1 MSAALTAL
9 QTALRAEHA
18 AVFVYGALG
27 AQTSRSAQPAL
38 FTAVASAY
46 DVHRS
51 RRELLIREIA
61 ALGARPEAAAA
72 SYALPRGPAGPRAVS
87 DAALDVERGCARTYA
102 WLVANTVGDRRRWA
116 IEALT
121 DAAVRELA
129 FRGTPEMLPG
139 ADEYRG
145 PLKPG

>member
-1 MSAALTAL
+1 MSALAAL
-9 QTALRAEHA
+9 QTTLRAEHA

-27 AQTSRSAQPAL
+27 ARTSRSAQPAL
-38 FTAVASAY
+38 FGAVGTAY

-51 RRELLIREIA
+51 RRDLLTRQITE
-61 ALGARPEAAAA
+61 LGAEPVASAA
-72 SYALPRGPAGPRAVS
+72 SYELPGPVGPRAVRA
-87 DAALDVERGCARTYA
+87 AALAVERRSAQTYA

-116 IEALT
+116 VEALT

-139 ADEYRG
+139 ADEYADR
-145 PLKPG
+145 

>member
-1 MSAALTAL
+1 MTALAAL
-9 QTALRAEHA
+9 QTALRGEHA

-27 AQTSRSAQPAL
+27 AQTPRSAEPAL
-38 FTAVASAY
+38 FAAVGSAY

-51 RRELLIREIA
+51 RRDLLTREIT
-61 ALGARPEAAAA
+61 ALGAEPAASAA
-72 SYALPRGPAGPRAVS
+72 SYELPRPPAGLRTVS
-87 DAALDVERGCARTYA
+87 AAALDLERGCARTYA

-139 ADEYRG
+139 ADEYADR
-145 PLKPG
+145 